1 MEAVRV
7 ELALVTV
14 IYKVME
20 EQVVVTKFFVIDNL
34 AMVKS
39 INALRRHQVYILNLQ
54 EIGVLNS

>member
-1 MEAVRV
+1 MRV

-39 INALRRHQVYILNLQ
+39 IHALRRHQVYILNLQ

>member
-1 MEAVRV
+1 MRV

-20 EQVVVTKFFVIDNL
+20 EHVVVTKFFVIDNL
-34 AMVKS
+34 TMVKS
-39 INALRRHQVYILNLQ
+39 NHALRRHQVYILNLQ

>member
-1 MEAVRV
+1 M

-39 INALRRHQVYILNLQ
+39 IHALRRHQVYILNLQ
-54 EIGVLNS
+54 EISVLNS

>member
-1 MEAVRV
+1 VRV

-34 AMVKS
+34 TMVKS
-39 INALRRHQVYILNLQ
+39 NHALRRHQVYILNLQ

>member
-39 INALRRHQVYILNLQ
+39 IHALRRHQVYILNLQ
-54 EIGVLNS
+54 EISVLNS

>member
-20 EQVVVTKFFVIDNL
+20 EQVVVTKFFVINGL
-34 AMVKS
+34 
-39 INALRRHQVYILNLQ
+39 ILNLF
-54 EIGVLNS
+54 LLLL